1 MPDQPRLNNAFARLR
16 QSWITPVFALL
27 VILAITFGMYANQLN
42 TANSENK
49 KASALTKSNA
59 EKSITSYLTSIEAL
73 ANGASGIFREDPSL
87 SAEALEKYVQTSQ
100 LSTKFKGVYEIGF
113 ARPNTIGDPVIQN
126 IAPKSIAEGSGFTVD
141 SLIDVPLNAIVP
153 SNEEFSKAR
162 DTGENQITNT
172 FISEALTSSKTAKHA
187 LVLIPVFKAGS
198 VSRTAAERQE
208 NFIGTI
214 FIPVD
219 IDAFLDGAK
228 DASDAFDY
236 FSLTIGDD
244 TTLSGSTLNEGDRAV
259 ANLETQNIRLND
271 KTMVLG
277 YDDYSVKQRAS
288 NQGRQTTLYTGIG
301 LAIMIYLVL
310 TIMQLGEKRANL
322 ASLNAEKEIYQSEAR
337 FSALI
342 KQSSDITLVI
352 DSGGLVIFASPSI
365 KNNLG
370 YAGEEI
376 IGKPFLDF
384 LNVKKTKMLAIR
396 VAKRLNM
403 GDVLEP
409 FEATVKTKDGREC
422 TFECVINDLRDDPAV
437 KGVVCNSRD
446 ITERKESELE
456 VKKAMA
462 LYENALSN
470 APIGVALAHKNGTCF
485 WANDAL
491 TEFLGL
497 DDAAVVSKKLKDN
510 ILQDDQF
517 LFSQLW
523 STLDSVK
530 ENKVVEEMRFNHPD
544 GRARWGLISAQP
556 VFDGT
561 VFQYY
566 VIQIE
571 DTTERRSI
579 AERLEYQAIHDP
591 LTGMPN
597 RLLLVDRLEVAITR
611 AKRTGLSLAVMFI
624 DLDRFKIINDSLGHA
639 AGDQLLE
646 TVAERIKASVRPNDT
661 IARFGGD
668 EFVIL
673 CEDISTERQTQEIS
687 ERLLENI
694 HRPIML
700 REGEVYVTASI
711 GLARSFGGDDTAETI
726 LRDADTAMYRAK
738 DGGRNRVEEFDE
750 TTHTRA
756 VEDLET
762 GNGMF
767 RALAQDEFRTHYQPV
782 IDIRT
787 GKLSGFE
794 ALVYWEHPQQGHIP
808 PKDFIALA
816 EETGVIVP
824 LGMKV
829 FETAC
834 LQLKKWHETGDVA
847 KDLTMSINLS
857 PRQLTEPTLFNE
869 VKKIIERTGVDSSKI
884 WFEITETALMT
895 DVNSTIIMLDQI
907 RTLGIHFEVD
917 DFGTG
922 YSSLSYLKKFPVEAL
937 KVDQSFVSGLGSDME
952 DTAIV
957 AAVISLAHSLGLKAI
972 AEGVEEPRHLAE
984 LRTLGC
990 EFAQGF
996 LYSTPKPGE
1005 FWNNVVG
1012 NDVLFQFSNDKIA

>member
-1 MPDQPRLNNAFARLR
+1 
-16 QSWITPVFALL
+16 
-27 VILAITFGMYANQLN
+27 
-42 TANSENK
+42 
-49 KASALTKSNA
+49 
-59 EKSITSYLTSIEAL
+59 
-73 ANGASGIFREDPSL
+73 
-87 SAEALEKYVQTSQ
+87 
-100 LSTKFKGVYEIGF
+100 
-113 ARPNTIGDPVIQN
+113 
-126 IAPKSIAEGSGFTVD
+126 
-141 SLIDVPLNAIVP
+141 
-153 SNEEFSKAR
+153 
-162 DTGENQITNT
+162 
-172 FISEALTSSKTAKHA
+172 
-187 LVLIPVFKAGS
+187 
-198 VSRTAAERQE
+198 
-208 NFIGTI
+208 
-214 FIPVD
+214 
-219 IDAFLDGAK
+219 
-228 DASDAFDY
+228 
-236 FSLTIGDD
+236 
-244 TTLSGSTLNEGDRAV
+244 
-259 ANLETQNIRLND
+259 
-271 KTMVLG
+271 
-277 YDDYSVKQRAS
+277 
-288 NQGRQTTLYTGIG
+288 
-301 LAIMIYLVL
+301 
-310 TIMQLGEKRANL
+310 
-322 ASLNAEKEIYQSEAR
+322 
-337 FSALI
+337 
-342 KQSSDITLVI
+342 
-352 DSGGLVIFASPSI
+352 
-365 KNNLG
+365 
-370 YAGEEI
+370 
-376 IGKPFLDF
+376 
-384 LNVKKTKMLAIR
+384 MLAIR

-972 AEGVEEPRHLAE
+972 AEGIEEPRHLAE

-996 LYSTPKPGE
+996 LYSMPKSGE
-1005 FWNNVVG
+1005 FWNDVVG
-1012 NDVLFQFSNDKIA
+1012 NDVLFQFSDDKIA